1 MDQHEDPMGHLRV
14 EFDFCGLQSSGT
26 VVSFLVR
33 ADRRYMTHFAG
44 IRVNFL
50 IRSIAAAY

>member
-1 MDQHEDPMGHLRV
+1 MAQYEDPMGHLRV
-14 EFDFCGLQSSGT
+14 EFDFYDLQSSGT
-26 VVSFLVR
+26 DVSFLLR

-44 IRVNFL
+44 IRVHFL